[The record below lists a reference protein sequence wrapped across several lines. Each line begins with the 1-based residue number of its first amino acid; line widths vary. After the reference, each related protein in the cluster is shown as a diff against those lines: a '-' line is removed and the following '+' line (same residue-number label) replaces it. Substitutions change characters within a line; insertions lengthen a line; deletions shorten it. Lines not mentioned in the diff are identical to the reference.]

1 MISGGAI
8 EQSTLINLYFKNEIR
23 IKTNEKQTLK
33 APSSVIHFMFN
44 FMTFEMKV
52 YYVIKC

>member
-8 EQSTLINLYFKNEIR
+8 EQSTLINLYFKSEIR